1 MGGNAFTQPIRIRLR
16 PSRQLLGAFCI
27 LHAGAVLLLFS
38 TGLPE
43 LVQVVLIIAVSW
55 HFYQMLRLHI
65 HFSVADQP
73 HEILL
78 DSQRRWWLTNR
89 QGDSELAEL
98 HADPL
103 IHPWLVA
110 LRFKTGTK
118 KSRTKKYWN
127 VLLVKDNTN
136 ADSHRHLRVHLR
148 LTGN

>member
-16 PSRQLLGAFCI
+16 PSRQLFGVFCI
-27 LHAGAVLLLFS
+27 SHAGAVFLLFS
-38 TGLPE
+38 TGLPQ
-43 LVQVVLIIAVSW
+43 LVQFVLIIVVSG

-65 HFSVADQP
+65 HFSVMDQP

-89 QGDSELAEL
+89 EGESELAEL

-103 IHPWLVA
+103 IYPWLVA
-110 LRFKTGTK
+110 LRFKTGAK
-118 KSRTKKYWN
+118 KHWN

-136 ADSHRHLRVHLR
+136 ADNHRRLRVHLQH
-148 LTGN
+148 TGN

>member
-16 PSRQLLGAFCI
+16 PSRQLFGAFCI
-27 LHAGAVLLLFS
+27 IHAGAVFLLFS
-38 TGLPE
+38 ANLPQ
-43 LVQVVLIIAVSW
+43 LAQISLTIAVSW
-55 HFYQMLRLHI
+55 HFYQMLRLHVL
-65 HFSVADQP
+65 FSVSDQP

-110 LRFKTGTK
+110 LRFKTMAK
-118 KSRTKKYWN
+118 KSRAKKHWN
-127 VLLVKDNTN
+127 ILLVKDNTN
-136 ADSHRHLRVHLR
+136 ADNHRHLRVHLR
-148 LTGN
+148 LTDN